1 MAAADLRTAGRS
13 RTLPGVAAASCP
25 HDLQDGPR

>member
-13 RTLPGVAAASCP
+13 RTAPGAAAPSCP
-25 HDLQDGPR
+25 RELQDGPR